1 METTIEIEVR
11 EGYNIV
17 LYEDDRYFVFGSVE
31 VEIEHTE
38 IYPATHENPAEYK
51 SEENVTE
58 LDLEV
63 WDKLA
68 EKYVS
73 SVNIKWVVV

>member
-1 METTIEIEVR
+1 METTIEIEVQ

-17 LYEDDRYFVFGSVE
+17 EYEDDRYCVFGSVE

-51 SEENVTE
+51 SEENITE
-58 LDLEV
+58 LVLGI

-68 EKYVS
+68 EKYVTT
-73 SVNIKWVVV
+73 VNIKWAVV